1 MLSNDNRML
10 KELISLETI
19 IKQFLYISFAVKT
32 QHYFKLYRRN
42 QLRQRNLSNSIFKE
56 ILCN

>member
-1 MLSNDNRML
+1 ML